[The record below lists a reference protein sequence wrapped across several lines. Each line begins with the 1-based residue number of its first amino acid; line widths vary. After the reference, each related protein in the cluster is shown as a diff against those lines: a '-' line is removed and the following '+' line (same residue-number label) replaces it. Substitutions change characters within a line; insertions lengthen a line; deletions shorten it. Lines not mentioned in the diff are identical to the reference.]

1 MLTSSRA
8 WAGLRH
14 AHIVCMVGVQ
24 KQTLA
29 TPPGLHPTVETLLR
43 HCLARKPEA
52 RPSFQSIADT
62 LSHFVQVTRG
72 VDPAELWGA
81 SASTTSPPGA
91 CVCAQAGG
99 ADCCITCS
107 HTSVCAQASCF
118 RCQFVCA
125 ATPTASPIEVRGSMP
140 RDSDAL
146 PPQAQKK
153 SPSMPKDGD
162 AAGQVLMQ
170 SRSCSAVSKV
180 DVEAAVASAQAD
192 QAKSSYS
199 STPGGKGMKR
209 TLLSI

>member
-1 MLTSSRA
+1 MSRGHHSEYHCWLLQAADVYAFGVLLWEMLTSTRA

-29 TPPGLHPTVETLLR
+29 TPPGLHPTLETLLR
-43 HCLARKPEA
+43 HCLARKPEG

-81 SASTTSPPGA
+81 STQTTTPSGA

-107 HTSVCAQASCF
+107 HTSVCAEASCF
-118 RCQFVCA
+118 RCQFASVA
-125 ATPTASPIEVRGSMP
+125 LPTASPTWHVQGWQCDSSSGSETVTQHAF
-140 RDSDAL
+140 R
-146 PPQAQKK
+146 
-153 SPSMPKDGD
+153 
-162 AAGQVLMQ
+162 
-170 SRSCSAVSKV
+170 C
-180 DVEAAVASAQAD
+180 
-192 QAKSSYS
+192 
-199 STPGGKGMKR
+199 
-209 TLLSI
+209 